1 MNITLHPAIGNLN
14 PESLCYSL
22 YTQLYLNFFEAQV
35 KKGDD
40 APYGIEEGD
49 DTSIRLRN
57 TAYNFADAIAGAIGG
72 DSNGGYPGGILTD
85 YLKKS
90 GDNMSGKFTANYG
103 FQAGVENHTLIGTF
117 YTYTKDRDGIL
128 ISERYGTV
136 FNRDVEIGP
145 DNLYIGGKQILSYD
159 IKNAMSIL
167 RGGTVLFEAGELAT
181 SGVITVM
188 NETGSRTRI
197 EAGVI
202 YINDKKVFHEG
213 NANNGYSDWV
223 MNHAVVHGELAVYEK
238 ALFSKKLIARNGIE
252 LGFGN
257 KTILAASD
265 DTLQLSGRLNILP
278 DFGISIN
285 NTYIL
290 KPVNKTDV
298 QINAINGDLLL
309 GNDSTNKVRI
319 LSNLSD
325 INGSHILISKYGAA
339 YFPESLT
346 LKHNYGE
353 VLFNT
358 YRVDN
363 TDEGIVVSKRIRF
376 GTSSGAY
383 IESKDD
389 GIALYANIL
398 RYKDTKPVK
407 YLHETVFVYTAS
419 QSLYQP
425 LDRLSNSLFIST
437 DADFIV
443 TSKPFEAT
451 GYIAISGSLTR
462 LVHNTLFFNED
473 SYLLS
478 VAGGI
483 KHYGNSYFLNNLSSE
498 YYSSGFA
505 GSGWAIMHSKTTG
518 NVSATFDEITVRK
531 KMRIYEL
538 EVQKISATNGAL
550 WVSDNCSG
558 DSVEKL

>member
-1 MNITLHPAIGNLN
+1 MNITLHPGIEGLS

-40 APYGIEEGD
+40 TPYGIEEGD

-90 GDNMSGKFTANYG
+90 GDNMSGKFTANHG
-103 FQAGVENHTLIGTF
+103 FQAGVENRMLIGTF

-128 ISERYGTV
+128 ISERYGTI
-136 FNRDVEIGP
+136 FDRDVEIGP
-145 DNLYIGGKQILSYD
+145 DNLYIGGKQILSYNT
-159 IKNAMSIL
+159 KSAVSTL
-167 RGGTVLFEAGELAT
+167 RGDEVFIEAKALAT
-181 SGVITVM
+181 SGVIEVL
-188 NETGSRTRI
+188 NETGFRTRI
-197 EAGVI
+197 EAGAI

-213 NANNGYSDWV
+213 NANNAYSDWE
-223 MNHAVVHGELAVYEK
+223 MNHTLVNGELNVYEK
-238 ALFSKKLIARNGIE
+238 AQFSKNLIARNGIE
-252 LGFGN
+252 LGYGN
-257 KTILAASD
+257 KTILTAST
-265 DTLQLSGRLNILP
+265 DTLQLSGKLNLMP

-290 KPVNKTDV
+290 KPVNRADIQV
-298 QINAINGDLLL
+298 NAINGDLLL
-309 GNDSTNKVRI
+309 GNDSTNKIRI

-346 LKHNYGE
+346 LKHNYGD

-376 GTSSGAY
+376 GTSFGAY
-383 IESKDD
+383 MEGKAE
-389 GIALYANIL
+389 GVALFANIL
-398 RYKDTKPVK
+398 RYKDTNSFK
-407 YLHETVFVYTAS
+407 YLHETDFTYIAS
-419 QSLYQP
+419 QSLYQR
-425 LDRLSNSLFIST
+425 LDKLSNSFFIST

-451 GYIAISGSLTR
+451 GHVGINASLTR
-462 LVHNTLFFNED
+462 LIHNTLFFNEG
-473 SYLLS
+473 SYLL
-478 VAGGI
+478 AAADGI
-483 KHYGNSYFLNNLSSE
+483 KHYGNSYFFNNLSSE

-518 NVSATFDEITVRK
+518 NISATFDEITVRK

-538 EVQKISATNGAL
+538 EIQKIRATNGAL